1 MTGLFPDRETHH
13 ETRAIAEAEQ
23 RGWGQVKIQK
33 RGWPDRLLFR
43 NGRCVWLE
51 MKRPGETP
59 RPDQLAVHRLLR
71 SRGETV
77 LVVDDWRDLVP
88 ALDRLDDTP

>member
-1 MTGLFPDRETHH
+1 MSLFPDRESHH
-13 ETRAIAEAEQ
+13 ERRAIAEAEK

-43 NGRCVWLE
+43 QGRCVWVE

-59 RPDQLAVHRLLR
+59 RSDQLAVHRMLW

-77 LVVDDWRDLVP
+77 LVVDNWRDLVP
-88 ALDRLDDTP
+88 ALDRLDAPE